1 MTNDPGFN
9 GLMDKYLA
17 GKASEAEWNE
27 LRGLIN
33 KGNFD
38 EEIKNRID
46 AEWDSGIMEPDVS
59 FERYHEMI
67 GNIMSAESHIASI
80 IPLKRNRRRGMRR
93 LALAAIVTG
102 LLVLPFAGWWWWHAG
117 EKQPLVAINLSA
129 ATPAAEEIVEVQTKF
144 VRLPDGSTVLLA
156 DNSRLEYNR
165 DFKGNKREVRLW
177 GEGYFDIKEVPDKPF
192 IVKTGKLS
200 TQVLGTAFNVKASTD
215 QQRIVITVTRGKVKV
230 NDEKSSYG
238 VLVAD
243 QQLSVNML
251 TSTVVRAQVK
261 SMEVVK
267 WKDEFLVLDDVSME
281 EAAVM
286 IGDKYHVKILFANEA
301 LKNCRIAGTFFHNQ
315 PLEKVLTIIC
325 SVANAGYTIYP
336 NDKVVLNGEGCAN
349 Q

>member
-1 MTNDPGFN
+1 MSNNPGFN
-9 GLMDKYLA
+9 ELMDKYLA
-17 GKASEAEWNE
+17 GKASREEWDE
-27 LRGLIN
+27 LRGMIN
-33 KGNFD
+33 KGSFD
-38 EEIKNRID
+38 DAIKNRID
-46 AEWDSGIMEPDVS
+46 AEWDSGVMEPDVS

-80 IPLKRNRRRGMRR
+80 IPLKPNRRRSIRR
-93 LALAAIVTG
+93 LAIAAVITG
-102 LLVLPFAGWWWWHAG
+102 LLVLPFAGWWWQTR
-117 EKQPLVAINLSA
+117 EKKSPVAIALPA
-129 ATPAAEEIVEVQTKF
+129 AKVAAEEEVVEVQSKF

-165 DFKGNKREVRLW
+165 DFKGDKREVRLW
-177 GEGYFDIKEVPDKPF
+177 GEAYFDIKEVAGKPF

-200 TQVLGTAFNVKASTD
+200 TQVLGTAFNVKTSAD
-215 QQRIVITVTRGKVKV
+215 QQRVVVTVTRGKVKV
-230 NDEKSSYG
+230 ADEKNSYG

-251 TSTVVRAQVK
+251 TSTVTRAQVK

-286 IGDKYHVKILFANEA
+286 IGDKYHVKILFANES
-301 LKNCRIAGTFFHNQ
+301 LKHCRIAGSFFHNQ

>member
-1 MTNDPGFN
+1 MMNDPGFN
-9 GLMDKYLA
+9 ELMDKYLA
-17 GKASEAEWNE
+17 GKASREEWDE
-27 LRGLIN
+27 LKGLVN
-33 KGNFD
+33 KGHFD
-38 EEIKNRID
+38 EVIKSRID
-46 AEWDSGIMEPDVS
+46 AEWDSGVMEPDVS

-80 IPLKRNRRRGMRR
+80 IPLKRNRRRNIRR
-93 LALAAIVTG
+93 LALAAAITG
-102 LLVLPFAGWWWWHAG
+102 LLALPFAAWWWHTG
-117 EKQPLVAINLSA
+117 EKKAPVTMTL
-129 ATPAAEEIVEVQTKF
+129 PAAKTADEEVVEVQSKF

-177 GEGYFDIKEVPDKPF
+177 GEAYFDIKEVVGKPF

-200 TQVLGTAFNVKASTD
+200 TQVLGTAFNVKTSAD
-215 QQRIVITVTRGKVKV
+215 QQRVVVTVTRGKVKV
-230 NDEKSSYG
+230 ADEKNSYG
-238 VLVAD
+238 ILVAD

-251 TSTVVRAQVK
+251 TSTVTRAQVK

-267 WKDEFLVLDDVSME
+267 WKNEFLVLDDVSME

-286 IGDKYHVKILFANEA
+286 IGDKYHVKILFANES
-301 LKNCRIAGTFFHNQ
+301 LKHCRIAGSFFHNQ

>member
-9 GLMDKYLA
+9 ELMDKYLA

-27 LRGLIN
+27 LRRLIN

-38 EEIKNRID
+38 EEIRNRVD
-46 AEWDSGIMEPDVS
+46 AEWDSGVMEPDVS

-80 IPLKRNRRRGMRR
+80 IPLKRNRRSSAWK
-93 LALAAIVTG
+93 LAMAAVVTG
-102 LLVLPFAGWWWWHAG
+102 LLVLSFAGWWWWHTG
-117 EKQPLVAINLSA
+117 EEQPPVAKRQPA
-129 ATPAAEEIVEVQTKF
+129 AVPAAEEVVEVQTKF

-165 DFKGNKREVRLW
+165 DFKGDKRVVRLW
-177 GEGYFDIKEVPDKPF
+177 GEGYFDIKEKPDKPF

-200 TQVLGTAFNVKASTD
+200 TQVLGTAFNIKASAD
-215 QQRIVITVTRGKVKV
+215 QQRVVVTVTRGKVKV
-230 NDEKSSYG
+230 NDEKNSYG

-267 WKDEFLVLDDVSME
+267 WKDEFLVLDDVTME
-281 EAAVM
+281 EAALM
-286 IGDKYHVKILFANEA
+286 IGDKYHVKIFFANES

-315 PLEKVLTIIC
+315 SLEKVLTIIC

-336 NDKVVLNGEGCAN
+336 NDKVVLNGEGCIN

>member
-1 MTNDPGFN
+1 MMNDPGFN
-9 GLMDKYLA
+9 ELMDKYLA
-17 GKASEAEWNE
+17 GKASREEWNE
-27 LRGLIN
+27 LKELVN

-38 EEIKNRID
+38 DAIKNRID
-46 AEWDSGIMEPDVS
+46 AEWDSGVMEPDVS

-80 IPLKRNRRRGMRR
+80 IPLKRNRRRNIRR
-93 LALAAIVTG
+93 LAIAAAVTG
-102 LLVLPFAGWWWWHAG
+102 LLALPFAGWWWNAG
-117 EKQPLVAINLSA
+117 EKKQPVAIGL
-129 ATPAAEEIVEVQTKF
+129 PAVQIAKEEVVEVQSKF

-165 DFKGNKREVRLW
+165 DFKGDKREVRLW
-177 GEGYFDIKEVPDKPF
+177 GEAYFDIKEVVGKPF

-200 TQVLGTAFNVKASTD
+200 TQVLGTAFNVKTSAD
-215 QQRIVITVTRGKVKV
+215 QQRVVVTVTRGKVKV
-230 NDEKSSYG
+230 ADEKNSYG

-251 TSTVVRAQVK
+251 TSTVTRAQVK

-267 WKDEFLVLDDVSME
+267 WKNEFLVLDDVSME

-286 IGDKYHVKILFANEA
+286 IGDKYHVKILFANES
-301 LKNCRIAGTFFHNQ
+301 LKHCRIAGSFFHNQ

>member
-1 MTNDPGFN
+1 MMNDPGFN
-9 GLMDKYLA
+9 ELMDKYLA
-17 GKASEAEWNE
+17 GKASREEWDE
-27 LRGLIN
+27 LKELVN
-33 KGNFD
+33 KGHFD
-38 EEIKNRID
+38 EVIKSRID
-46 AEWDSGIMEPDVS
+46 AEWDSGVMEPDVS

-80 IPLKRNRRRGMRR
+80 IPLQRNRRRNLRR
-93 LALAAIVTG
+93 WLIAAAVTG
-102 LLVLPFAGWWWWHAG
+102 LLALPFAGWWWHTS
-117 EKQPLVAINLSA
+117 EKKPPVAVTL
-129 ATPAAEEIVEVQTKF
+129 PAAKATEDEVVAVQSKF

-177 GEGYFDIKEVPDKPF
+177 GEAYFDIKEVVGKPF

-200 TQVLGTAFNVKASTD
+200 TQVLGTAFNVKTSAD
-215 QQRIVITVTRGKVKV
+215 QQRVVVTVTRGKVKV
-230 NDEKSSYG
+230 ADEKNSYG
-238 VLVAD
+238 ILVAD

-251 TSTVVRAQVK
+251 TSTVTRAQVK
-261 SMEVVK
+261 SMDVVK
-267 WKDEFLVLDDVSME
+267 WKNEFLVLDDVSME

-286 IGDKYHVKILFANEA
+286 IGDKYHVKILFANES
-301 LKNCRIAGTFFHNQ
+301 LKHCRIAGSFFHNQ